1 MRHNIHYKGGDE
13 MEIGQKIKIARL
25 AKGYTQEEL
34 AEKVGVQKSAV
45 AKWENGRVSEIKR
58 SNLDKLSKVLGINP
72 NSLLSDIEER
82 PVEMGEKIADI
93 ALNAEMLELIE
104 KYNSLSDENKVL
116 ARQHL
121 DFLLGRN

>member
-1 MRHNIHYKGGDE
+1 MD
-13 MEIGQKIKIARL
+13 IGQRIRIARL

-34 AEKVGVQKSAV
+34 AEIVGVKKSAV

-58 SNLDKLSKVLGINP
+58 SNLAALSKALDLNP
-72 NSLLSDIEER
+72 NSLLDMIEEK
-82 PVEMGEKIADI
+82 PVETAKEIAGI
-93 ALNAEMLELIE
+93 VMNAEMMELID
-104 KYNSLSDENKVL
+104 KYNSLSDENKAI

>member
-1 MRHNIHYKGGDE
+1 
-13 MEIGQKIKIARL
+13 MEIGQRIKIARL